1 MPTPKRLS
9 SYPMCY
15 WDIALSL
22 RDAIELDPGLGEFR
36 AKSPYPKGASALP
49 NICAFRKLLR
59 ESHDLAH
66 VKLAQVLNGY
76 GISAD
81 GAELVFKRK
90 GRQDIDARL
99 PLSRIAEIQALR
111 LCMTGAAS
119 VEQAQEY
126 KPSQSFDRLFQ
137 QAEEN
142 TEGKEAM
149 RKLGFGSLL
158 GEEPEEQQEQDQG
171 VPGSGQYPQRERKS
185 ETQEGEE

>member
-1 MPTPKRLS
+1 MPTPKRLN

-22 RDAIELDPGLGEFR
+22 RDAIELDPGLAEFR
-36 AKSPYPKGASALP
+36 AQSPYPKGASALP
-49 NICAFRKLLR
+49 NMCAFRKLLR

-76 GISAD
+76 GISAE

-90 GRQDIDARL
+90 GRQDIDAKL

-126 KPSQSFDRLFQ
+126 KPSQSFGRLFKQ
-137 QAEEN
+137 QEEVN
-142 TEGKEAM
+142 TEGREAM
-149 RKLGFGSLL
+149 QRLGFGSLL
-158 GEEPEEQQEQDQG
+158 RRGESEAEAQDQG
-171 VPGSGQYPQRERKS
+171 VPGSGEYPQRDRKS
-185 ETQEGEE
+185 EPQEGD

>member
-1 MPTPKRLS
+1 M
-9 SYPMCY
+9 
-15 WDIALSL
+15 
-22 RDAIELDPGLGEFR
+22 
-36 AKSPYPKGASALP
+36 
-49 NICAFRKLLR
+49 CAFRKLLR

-126 KPSQSFDRLFQ
+126 KPSQSFERLFQ
-137 QAEEN
+137 QAEGN
-142 TEGKEAM
+142 AEGKEAM

-158 GEEPEEQQEQDQG
+158 GGEPEKQQEQEQDQG

-185 ETQEGEE
+185 ESQEGEK

>member
-22 RDAIELDPGLGEFR
+22 RDAIELNPGLAEFR
-36 AKSPYPKGASALP
+36 VQSPYPKGSSALP
-49 NICAFRKLLR
+49 NMCAFRKLLR

-81 GAELVFKRK
+81 ETELVFRRK

-126 KPSQSFDRLFQ
+126 KPSQSFARLFKQ
-137 QAEEN
+137 PEEGN

-149 RKLGFGSLL
+149 RQLSLGSLL
-158 GEEPEEQQEQDQG
+158 GEEQGEQDQG
-171 VPGSGQYPQRERKS
+171 VPGSGEYPQRERKS
-185 ETQEGEE
+185 ESQKGE